1 MRLSKIIEN
10 IDLQGVYCYDNIE
23 VGNITIDSR
32 EADGKSLYVAISG
45 TVTDGHRFIK
55 DAIDK
60 GAVAVICERHIEGI
74 KVPQLVV
81 SDTRKALALAC
92 GNFFG
97 NPAAGMTT
105 IAVVGTNGK
114 TTTSYLI
121 AGIAGACGV
130 RCGLIGTMYY
140 SDGEDTYPASLTTP
154 DPWQLNKLMRDMY
167 DKGCRAVVM
176 EVSAHAIYL
185 KKTAG
190 IIFDIGVFTNISQDH
205 LDFFKDMDTYAGVK
219 ESFFTS
225 RQCRYAVLNSDDEL
239 GVKLNNELEI
249 DKGTY
254 GLSNP
259 ADIFAIEYNSL
270 FNDYIVNDKDDIF
283 EVKSNLYG
291 KFNVSNTLAAIAVA
305 GRLGIS
311 RKAISRALMGLPA
324 PDGRFN
330 VYESCGVKYVIDFAH
345 TPDGLRNLL
354 ISCKELGDRIIAV
367 FGCGGDRDKGKRP
380 LMGAIAAELSDKVII
395 TSDNPRSERREDI
408 IAQIVQGVPD
418 ALGGKVAVI
427 ADRREAIEYACNTAV
442 EGDIVVIA
450 GKGSENYI
458 DEGGVKSP
466 YSDYEQL
473 LKSLSKNEHIR

>member
-10 IDLQGVYCYDNIE
+10 IDLQGVYCYDNVE

-32 EADGKSLYVAISG
+32 DVGVDSLYIALKGSQS
-45 TVTDGHRFIK
+45 DGHSYIG
-55 DAIDK
+55 DAVNN
-60 GAVAVICERHIEGI
+60 GAAAIMCETHVQGL
-74 KVPQLVV
+74 KVPQLIV
-81 SDTRKALALAC
+81 SDTRKALSIAC
-92 GNFFG
+92 GNFFD
-97 NPAAGMTT
+97 NPADKMTT

-121 AGIAGACGV
+121 AGIANEGGV
-130 RCGLIGTMYY
+130 KCGLIGTMYY
-140 SDGEDTYPASLTTP
+140 SDGEHTYPASLTTP
-154 DPWQLNKLMRDMY
+154 DPWQLNKLMKEMY

-185 KKTAG
+185 KKTAN
-190 IIFDIGVFTNISQDH
+190 ILFDIGVFTNISQDH
-205 LDFFKDMDTYAGVK
+205 LDFFKTMEEYAQVK

-225 RQCRYAVLNSDDEL
+225 KQCRCAVINSDDEL
-239 GVKLNNELEI
+239 GIKLNNELNI
-249 DKGTY
+249 DKVTY

-270 FNDYIVNDKDDIF
+270 YNDYIVNDIDDIF

-305 GRLGIS
+305 DKMGIS
-311 RKAISRALMGLPA
+311 RKDIARALARLPA
-324 PDGRFN
+324 PEGRFN
-330 VYESCGVKYVIDFAH
+330 VYESGGVKYVIDFAH

-354 ISCKELGDRIIAV
+354 IACAELGDNITV
-367 FGCGGDRDKGKRP
+367 LFGCGGDRDKLKRP

-408 IAQIVQGVPD
+408 IAQILQGIAKDCEHKAV
-418 ALGGKVAVI
+418 VI
-427 ADRREAIEYACNTAV
+427 ADRREAIDYACKTAV
-442 EGDIVVIA
+442 KGDIVILA

-458 DEGGVKSP
+458 DEKGVKSH

-473 LKSLSKNEHIR
+473 LESLSKNEHIR